1 MKNITIDN
9 LLRIS
14 GGILNCRKPEI
25 DRYREAKGACIDSRL
40 VKEDFIF
47 FATKGERVDGHDYIA
62 SAFEKGALAVICE
75 RVPDGVDGPCIVVKD
90 SLTALRDVAEF
101 YRKGLDLKVVGIT
114 GSVGKTST
122 KEFIASVLSQKFR
135 VLKTEGN
142 FNNEIGLP
150 LTVFRLT
157 EEDEVA
163 VLEMGISDFGE
174 MTRLAKIARP
184 DVAVITNIG
193 QCHLEQLGDRDG
205 VLSAKTEIFKYLKED
220 GTACLFA
227 DDDKLSTIKE
237 VNGKKPVFFGSSKE
251 LQIHPLSVS
260 PKGLLGSDC
269 TICSGEMIFPIHI
282 PLPGAHRIYNALAA
296 IAVGTVFGLT
306 EQEMAAGIE
315 QVRATEGRGN
325 VIQTEKLIILDDCY
339 NANPVSMNA
348 ALDLLS
354 LAEGQK
360 VAILGDMFELG
371 SNEIWLHEGVGKY
384 AVKKEVDVLICIGEL
399 AKNIYDGALEE
410 EKASADSY
418 LTGIEKHL
426 NDGEYLS
433 NLLAGNKNEGSDGE
447 PATTERLNLYYYKT
461 KEEFFRYMKE
471 IIQDG
476 DAVLVK
482 ASHGM
487 HFEEIVAALKEL

>member
-9 LLRIS
+9 LLLIS
-14 GGILNCRKPEI
+14 GGTLHCAKPDV
-25 DRYREAKGACIDSRL
+25 DRYKEAKGACIDSRL

-47 FATKGERVDGHDYIA
+47 FATKGERVDGHDFIQ

-75 RVPDGVDGPCIVVKD
+75 RVPQGVEGPCIVVND
-90 SLTALRDVAEF
+90 SLAILRDVAEF
-101 YRKGLDLKVVGIT
+101 YRKGLDIKVVGIT
-114 GSVGKTST
+114 GSVGKTSA
-122 KEFIASVLSQKFR
+122 KEFIASVLSQKYK

-142 FNNEIGLP
+142 YNNEIGLP

-193 QCHLEQLGDRDG
+193 QCHLEQLGDRNG
-205 VLSAKTEIFKYLKED
+205 VLAAKTEIFKFLKED
-220 GTACLFA
+220 GCACLFA
-227 DDDKLSTIKE
+227 DDDKLCTIRD
-237 VNGKKPVFFGSSKE
+237 VNGKKPVFFGSSRE
-251 LQIHPLSVS
+251 LEIHPLSVQS
-260 PKGLLGSDC
+260 NGLLGSDC
-269 TICSGEMIFPIHI
+269 TFCAGNKIFPVHI

-296 IAVGTVFGLT
+296 IAVGYVFGLT
-306 EQEMAAGIE
+306 EQEMAAGIA
-315 QVRATEGRGN
+315 QVRATSGRGN
-325 VIQTEKLIILDDCY
+325 VIQTKNLTILDDCY

-348 ALDLLS
+348 AIDLLC
-354 LAEGQK
+354 LADGAK

-371 SNEIWLHEGVGKY
+371 NNETWLHEGVGKY
-384 AVKKEVDVLICIGEL
+384 AVKKEVDVVICIGSL
-399 AKNIYDGALEE
+399 AKNMYDGALEE
-410 EKASADSY
+410 EKAGADSY

-426 NDGEYLS
+426 DDKEYISGLLS
-433 NLLAGNKNEGSDGE
+433 GNGDAVEGLQKT
-447 PATTERLNLYYYKT
+447 AERKPLYYFET
-461 KEEFFRYMKE
+461 KDAFFKSMKD
-471 IIQDG
+471 IIQKN

-487 HFEEIVAALKEL
+487 HFEEIVERLKEL